1 MRGSI
6 GIALFAVAVAVA
18 VAACGGEGPPGG
30 GPDAPVDADPGVA
43 ACPWIADKSYAHPS
57 DVFFEPDVV
66 VRLDLE
72 IAQPDWDFLLANPD
86 LEEYRP
92 VSVTFCGQTV
102 SGAGLRFKR
111 SSHPAADLPD
121 GYKKNPMLIH
131 FDEFGGE
138 RLRGLRHINLE
149 YYEDRMLV
157 AERMNWEVLRGAG
170 VTASR
175 VNSLSLRINGEI
187 IGVFTNVERV
197 NKSYLARHFAEDDG
211 NLYKHQYCGTFVW
224 EGPDPAAYTDDPRCY
239 EKRTN
244 ETAADYGDLI
254 HLIDVA
260 NNTPDD
266 QLEAALPQV
275 LDIDG
280 WIRLAAALQ
289 TLGYGDTP
297 NANGNN
303 FYSYHAADGRFRLV
317 PWDLDSGFF
326 DPNAPCEHPAD
337 TIGWD
342 IYRIG
347 SCHAYLP
354 LFQRVIARP
363 AWRQAY
369 NAAVRDVVDGP
380 FAPATWTARADALAA
395 LLAPDMAQDPNR
407 NADDAAFAATIVEL
421 KSSQQQRVD
430 SVNAQLP

>member
-1 MRGSI
+1 MRGPVVMV
-6 GIALFAVAVAVA
+6 LL
-18 VAACGGEGPPGG
+18 VAACGGGG
-30 GPDAPVDADPGVA
+30 ADPDAGPSADADPGIA
-43 ACPWIADKSYAHPS
+43 ACPWIANKTYAHAS
-57 DVFFEPDVV
+57 DVVFEPDVV
-66 VRLDLE
+66 VRLELE
-72 IAQPDWDFLLANPD
+72 LAPSDWEFLLANPD

-102 SGAGLRFKR
+102 TGAGLRFKR
-111 SSHPAADLPD
+111 STHPAADLPD

-131 FDEFGGE
+131 FGELGGE

-149 YYEDRMLV
+149 YYQDQMLI

-175 VNSLSLRINGEI
+175 VNSLSLRVNGEV

-197 NKSYLARHFAEDDG
+197 DKSFLSNHYAENDG

-224 EGPDPAAYTDDPRCY
+224 EGADPAAYTDDPQCY

-244 ETAADYGDLI
+244 ETAADYSDLI
-254 HLIDVA
+254 HLIDVV

-275 LDIDG
+275 IDIDG
-280 WIRLAAALQ
+280 WIRLAAGLQ

-303 FYSYHAADGRFRLV
+303 FYSYDAADGRFRLV
-317 PWDLDSGFF
+317 PWDLDGGFF
-326 DPNAPCEHPAD
+326 GPDAPCEHPAD

-342 IYRIG
+342 LYRIG
-347 SCHAYLP
+347 RCHAYLP

-369 NAAVRDVVDGP
+369 DAAVREIVDGP
-380 FAPATWTARADALAA
+380 FATATWSARVDALAA

-421 KSSQQQRVD
+421 KSRQSQRVD
-430 SVNAQLP
+430 SVHAQLP